1 LSKKPIIL
9 RHFKSKMA
17 TGDIAFGTNETPH
30 TCALLVLLASG
41 LLLQGCSLQKRTL
54 VPGWH
59 VERVGQASAITDAP
73 CPEMMPDIAA
83 EEPVPLAVTA
93 PTSLD
98 RLIPVKA
105 LMAYSPPVENAVKLQ
120 MLHNVQRAELHAPQ
134 SADEVD
140 QSAGVESTQPS
151 STNKEERTVMG
162 VVAALLIGGSVFA
175 FRTAAQSGSDAAP
188 ALLGVG
194 LLAIAWRVLRYAYPK
209 GRDQL
214 SEPTAPEPPAEID
227 PIEQPSVYSNGI
239 AVRIA
244 MGLLSVVLGLA
255 SIPSFSLGFFDPSL
269 ALFALLG
276 VGFLVLAWRSF
287 LVAFPNLRS
296 RFEKTNSRYAARRA
310 KREARLAQDPN
321 RQWMWLL
328 ALIPVALLILFAA
341 SLSFPAFGM

>member
-1 LSKKPIIL
+1 MMSRLIL
-9 RHFKSKMA
+9 VLF
-17 TGDIAFGTNETPH
+17 AFGF
-30 TCALLVLLASG
+30 
-41 LLLQGCSLQKRTL
+41 LLQGCTLQKRSL
-54 VPGWH
+54 MPGWH
-59 VERVGQASAITDAP
+59 LDRVGQASVNTDASM
-73 CPEMMPDIAA
+73 PEMMLDITT
-83 EEPVPLAVTA
+83 EGPNPPAVTV

-98 RLIPVKA
+98 LLIPVKA
-105 LMAYSPPVENAVKLQ
+105 LMKFSPPVEYAAELQ
-120 MLHNVQRAELHAPQ
+120 MPHNAQRLEQHTRQL
-134 SADEVD
+134 ADEVAPG
-140 QSAGVESTQPS
+140 AGVEPTQPS

-175 FRTAAQSGSDAAP
+175 LRNAARTGSDAAP

-194 LLAIAWRVLRYAYPK
+194 LLAIAWRVLRYAFPK
-209 GRDQL
+209 GRDEL
-214 SEPTAPEPPAEID
+214 SEPTTPEPPAAED
-227 PIEQPSVYSNGI
+227 PIEQPTGHTNGV

-244 MGLLSVVLGLA
+244 TGLLSVVLAFA
-255 SIPSFSLGFFDPSL
+255 SIPAFSLGFFDPSL

-310 KREARLAQDPN
+310 KREIRLANDPN

>member
-1 LSKKPIIL
+1 
-9 RHFKSKMA
+9 
-17 TGDIAFGTNETPH
+17 
-30 TCALLVLLASG
+30 
-41 LLLQGCSLQKRTL
+41 
-54 VPGWH
+54 
-59 VERVGQASAITDAP
+59 
-73 CPEMMPDIAA
+73 
-83 EEPVPLAVTA
+83 
-93 PTSLD
+93 
-98 RLIPVKA
+98 
-105 LMAYSPPVENAVKLQ
+105 
-120 MLHNVQRAELHAPQ
+120 
-134 SADEVD
+134 
-140 QSAGVESTQPS
+140 
-151 STNKEERTVMG
+151 MG

-310 KREARLAQDPN
+310 KREARLALDPN